1 METAGRSCSFLNRAA
16 ASCRGAAASCRGTPP
31 AASARKL
38 WQPEDKTSC
47 EVRVGASQLEAFCR
61 PDSFCLVLQ
70 QSHVLQQKASRTQ
83 KAEMRGV

>member
-1 METAGRSCSFLNRAA
+1 METAGRSCSFPNEAA
-16 ASCRGAAASCRGTPP
+16 ASCRGAALAEGDP
-31 AASARKL
+31 KL

-47 EVRVGASQLEAFCR
+47 EVRVGALQLEAFCR

-83 KAEMRGV
+83 KTEMRGV